1 VGETVGVAVSVGGI
15 GVAVFVGVG
24 VIAWRVGCWTETCSV
39 GVGPPREQAVNANA
53 KIMNMINFF
62 IPDYPQIDGAQ
73 WRIIP

>member
-1 VGETVGVAVSVGGI
+1 MGETVGVAVSVGGI

-24 VIAWRVGCWTETCSV
+24 VAAVTSV
-39 GVGPPREQAVNANA
+39 LMSQGAGVGPPREQAVNANA
-53 KIMNMINFF
+53 KIMNTINFF